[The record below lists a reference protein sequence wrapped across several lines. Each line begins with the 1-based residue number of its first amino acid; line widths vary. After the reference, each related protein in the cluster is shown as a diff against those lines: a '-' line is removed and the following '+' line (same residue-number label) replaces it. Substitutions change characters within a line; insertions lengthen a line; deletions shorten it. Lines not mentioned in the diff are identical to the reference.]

1 MAVNYDFIDSFDQ
14 YGPIAGGI
22 GSTMPAIMATNGWVL
37 VATASSASLS
47 LGQSYGRFSGSLGLN
62 GSVPGATPG
71 WELGLR
77 SHANN
82 AIQFDSFA
90 FYIASVP
97 TGFINS
103 VLFWRVRDGSTSQL
117 EYRLNSLMRIEI
129 AKAGTVLATST
140 STLSVGQWYRIEIQ
154 STIDP
159 SSGFAEVK
167 VNTVS
172 YVNYSGNTRNS
183 ANSYTNQSC
192 LCILASTG
200 NPAGVSFSFDDI
212 VSFSGS
218 GAAYLGDK
226 CIRMAPA
233 NAVGDVANFTQNWAA
248 WAASTV
254 MAVGQQIKDSNNNIQ
269 QVQSITSDFKTGS
282 GSHPTWA
289 TTGGITTVDNH
300 VTWVVVGSGANPGAA
315 NWMATAEAPPDGD
328 NSYNASSTIGNIDR
342 FVSAA
347 FPATCT
353 GIVLVYET
361 IYSRKDDAGTR
372 SLRGSINSGGT
383 VADNGSDFVQNSTY
397 AYFNPFFLTDPN
409 TAAAW
414 TIGAVNGLTGWGYKV
429 TA

>member
-1 MAVNYDFIDSFDQ
+1 MAVSYDFIDSFDQ
-14 YGPIAGGI
+14 YGPQAPA
-22 GSTMPAIMATNGWVL
+22 SAIMPPLMAANGWVAVTL
-37 VATASSASLS
+37 ATSAL
-47 LGQSYGRFSGSLGLN
+47 LAINQSHGRFSGSLGLN
-62 GSVPGATPG
+62 GGGIGAVSG
-71 WELGLR
+71 WELALR

-90 FYIASVP
+90 FYIVSTPSTFV
-97 TGFINS
+97 NS
-103 VLFWRVRDGSTSQL
+103 VLFWRVRDGSTTQL

-129 AKAGTVLATST
+129 AKNGVVLATST

-154 STIDP
+154 SNIDP

-172 YVNYSGNTRNS
+172 YVSYSGNTRNS

-192 LCILASTG
+192 LCILASSGT
-200 NPAGVSFSFDDI
+200 PAGVSFSFDDI

-218 GAAYLGDK
+218 GATYLGDK
-226 CIRMAPA
+226 TIRMAPA
-233 NAVGDVANFTQNWAA
+233 NAAGDVANFTPAWAS

-254 MAVGQQIKDSNNNIQ
+254 MAVGQQILDSNGNVQ
-269 QVQSITSDFKTGS
+269 RVQSVTSDFKTGS

-289 TTGGITTVDNH
+289 TTGGNTTSDNH

-315 NWMATAEAPPDGD
+315 NWMATAEAPPDDD
-328 NSYNASSTIGNIDR
+328 NSYNSSSTIGNIDR

-347 FPATCT
+347 FPATCS
-353 GIVLVYET
+353 GIVLVYEA

-372 SLRGSINSGGT
+372 SLRGSINSAGS
-383 VADNGSDFVQNSTY
+383 VADNGSDLAQNSTY
-397 AYFNPFFLTDPN
+397 AYFNPVFLVDPA
-409 TAAAW
+409 TTIAW
-414 TIGAVNGLTGWGYKV
+414 TIGAVNALDWGYKV